1 MWKNLIQ
8 HLADQGVSQYAMA
21 KAAGVNQSTICRLA
35 AGDGE
40 PRYSVAMALI
50 ALGGGVDELRTKG
63 LIVTPAAN
71 DTNAAQAAQQAGA
84 Q

>member
-8 HLADQGVSQYAMA
+8 HLADQGVSQYATA

-35 AGDGE
+35 AGEVE

-50 ALGGGVDELRTKG
+50 ELGGGVAALHAKG
-63 LIVTPAAN
+63 LITGRAAN
-71 DTNAAQAAQQAGA
+71 DADTAQAAQQGVA
-84 Q
+84 